1 MGFVAIINAYALQ
14 LRLGVAQ
21 DGKIGPATLAA
32 LFARAGALPAVA
44 AELGLAANVHFR
56 TYGILTD
63 PLRLAHFM
71 AQCAHESSGFRH
83 NREIWGPTPAQLRYE
98 GRADL
103 GNDQKGDGVRYLGRG
118 PGQVTGRDNYRRL
131 GRQLGI
137 DLESHPELLEIWS
150 IGLLAFCAW
159 WDSNRLNVEAD
170 DDNLLRV
177 SNGVNRGDTGA
188 ERTPN
193 GWADR
198 QARYATMR
206 RLIL

>member
-1 MGFVAIINAYALQ
+1 VAIINAYALQ
-14 LRLGVAQ
+14 QRLGVVQ
-21 DGKIGPATLAA
+21 DGKIGRGTLGA
-32 LFARAGALPAVA
+32 LFARAGAVPAVA

-56 TYGILTD
+56 TYGILDD

-71 AQCAHESSGFRH
+71 AQCAHESGGFRY
-83 NREIWGPTPAQLRYE
+83 NREVWGPTPAQLKYE

-103 GNDQKGDGVRYLGRG
+103 GNDQKGDGFRYLGRG
-118 PGQVTGRDNYRRL
+118 PGQVTGRDNYRCT

-150 IGLLAFCAW
+150 IGLLAFCAS
-159 WDSNRLNVEAD
+159 WDAKRLNVEAD

-177 SNGVNRGDTGA
+177 SNGVNRGDTGS
-188 ERTPN
+188 ERLPN
-193 GWADR
+193 GWDDR
-198 QARYATMR
+198 QARYAVMR